1 MTTAIALWV
10 LIELLGLVV
19 IYKISGF
26 PGALGLIFGGMIY
39 HGFIKGMLV

>member
-26 PGALGLIFGGMIY
+26 PGALGLIFGGMLY